1 MRQQIEAFLRQLSAE
16 NKFSANTV
24 AAYRNDLHQMA
35 DFFQEKGAQRWSE
48 VNPDLMQGYVT
59 DLKSRGYALTTVARK
74 TASAKTL
81 FKFLEKSG
89 AIPSAPIENVG
100 SPRVMK
106 NAPQRLPDG
115 LVRDL
120 LRQPDKHATPEAKR
134 DKAMLELLY
143 ASGMRVSDMMSLNI
157 DDVNLDGDSVSF
169 SVRGAKTRSA
179 VVSLRHLPTL
189 RKYMDPV
196 SEQAGPA
203 AHQARSLADCEDLCQ
218 AGETGRRGHPARAV
232 PQLRR
237 QHSEDEGLTLV
248 YRSIAP
254 IDLFR
259 SRKLRR
265 TGNSRLIPH

>member
-24 AAYRNDLHQMA
+24 AAYRNDLLQMA

-48 VNPDLMQGYVT
+48 VNPDLVQGYVT

-169 SVRGAKTRSA
+169 SVRGAKARSA
-179 VVSLRHLPTL
+179 VVSLRHVPTL
-189 RKYMDPV
+189 KKYLD
-196 SEQAGPA
+196 EC
-203 AHQARSLADCEDLCQ
+203 R
-218 AGETGRRGHPARAV
+218 
-232 PQLRR
+232 PQLVHHKAERALFLNRLGQRLTR
-237 QHSEDEGLTLV
+237 QGLWQIVKTYAKQAKLDGEVTLRALCHSFAANTPKTK
-248 YRSIAP
+248 A
-254 IDLFR
+254 
-259 SRKLRR
+259 
-265 TGNSRLIPH
+265 